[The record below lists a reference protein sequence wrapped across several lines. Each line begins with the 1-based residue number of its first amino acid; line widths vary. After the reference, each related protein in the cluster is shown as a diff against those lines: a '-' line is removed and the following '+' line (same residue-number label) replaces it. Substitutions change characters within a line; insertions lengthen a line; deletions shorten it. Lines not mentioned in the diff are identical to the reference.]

1 MWKRKEGRNISQR
14 ERSFVMKLIAD
25 SGSTKTD
32 WAFLQADGFCI
43 RFTSAGYNP
52 NYITQEYMI
61 QDILSAL
68 PPELDAKSVREINFY
83 GAGVTE
89 LQFGFIRETL
99 LKVFPLAGSISVAMD
114 LLGAARALLGHKP
127 GFAVILGTGTNSCLY
142 DGESVVQNI
151 DSLGFILG
159 DEGSGAYIGKRL
171 ICDYIRGNI
180 PVSVHRQVKEYIGLS
195 GDELIDQIYT
205 KPFPNRFCAQYSRF
219 VGENLYEDA
228 YFYSL
233 VKDAF
238 DALFRNIITHYPH
251 YQTYELNCV
260 GSVAC
265 HFKSLLTE
273 VAEEYQMK
281 MGEVLCYPMEGLIN
295 FHSKE

>member
-1 MWKRKEGRNISQR
+1 
-14 ERSFVMKLIAD
+14 MKLIAD

-32 WAFLQADGFCI
+32 WACLRKDGTCI

-52 NYITQEYMI
+52 NYITGEYMI
-61 QDILSAL
+61 RDISSVL
-68 PPELDAKSVREINFY
+68 PSELNVNEVSEIYFY

-89 LQFGFIRETL
+89 LQFGFVRKTL
-99 LKVFPLAGSISVAMD
+99 LKVFPYAADVFVAMD
-114 LLGAARALLGHKP
+114 LLGAARALLGHTA

-171 ICDYIRGNI
+171 ICDFIRCNMPADTYHQI
-180 PVSVHRQVKEYIGLS
+180 KEHIRLS

-205 KPFPNRFCAQYSRF
+205 KPFPNRFCAQYCRL
-219 VGENLYEDA
+219 VGENLYRDE
-228 YFYSL
+228 YFYLL

-238 DALFRNIITHYPH
+238 TALFQNIITHYPH
-251 YQTYELNCV
+251 YAVYELNCV
-260 GSVAC
+260 GSVGY
-265 HFKSLLTE
+265 HFRELLAE
-273 VAEEYQMK
+273 VADGFGMR
-281 MGEVLCYPMEGLIN
+281 MGKILCYPMEGLIN
-295 FHSKE
+295 FHK